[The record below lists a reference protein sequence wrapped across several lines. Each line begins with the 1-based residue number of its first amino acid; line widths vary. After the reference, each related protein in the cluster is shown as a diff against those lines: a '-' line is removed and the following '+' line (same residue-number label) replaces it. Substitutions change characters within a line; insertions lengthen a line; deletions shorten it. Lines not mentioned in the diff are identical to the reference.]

1 MANTTDHRDRRTALQ
16 TAALAVGV
24 VFIIVGVAGF
34 IPGITRDA
42 PGDFMGE
49 NSPASL
55 LHVFQTGILHDLVHL
70 LFGVAGVVMARK
82 WDTAKTYLIGGGAVY
97 LLLWLI
103 GMFSAMDWLPADVTD
118 HWLHFVLGLG
128 MIALGFVLSRSLRI
142 DDDRR
147 DREVRAAA

>member
-1 MANTTDHRDRRTALQ
+1 MANTTDHRDRRSTLQ

-24 VFIIVGVAGF
+24 VFLIVGVAGF

-70 LFGVAGVVMARK
+70 LFGIAGVVMSRK

-103 GMFSAMDWLPADVTD
+103 GMFSAMDWLPADVSD

-128 MIALGFVLSRSLRI
+128 MVALGFVLSRNLRI

-147 DREVRAAA
+147 EVRPA

>member
-1 MANTTDHRDRRTALQ
+1 MANTTDHRDRRSTLQ

-24 VFIIVGVAGF
+24 VFLIVGVAGF

-70 LFGVAGVVMARK
+70 LFGIAGVVMSRK

-103 GMFSAMDWLPADVTD
+103 GMFSAMDWLPADVSD

-128 MIALGFVLSRSLRI
+128 MGALGFVLSRNLRI

-147 DREVRAAA
+147 EVRPA

>member
-1 MANTTDHRDRRTALQ
+1 MAITHREHHRAPVQ
-16 TAALAVGV
+16 TASLVVGV
-24 VFIIVGVAGF
+24 VFLITGIAGF

-42 PGDFMGE
+42 PGDFAGE

-70 LFGVAGVVMARK
+70 AFGVLGILMARRY
-82 WDTAKTYLIGGGAVY
+82 DTAKQFLIGGGAVY

-103 GMFSAMDWLPADVTD
+103 GMFSAMDWLPADVSD

-128 MIALGFVLSRSLRI
+128 MVALGWALT
-142 DDDRR
+142 RR
-147 DREVRAAA
+147 RPTLAV

>member
-1 MANTTDHRDRRTALQ
+1 MALHTTDGRRTPLQ
-16 TAALAVGV
+16 TAALLVGV
-24 VFIIVGVAGF
+24 VFVIVGIAGF

-70 LFGVAGVVMARK
+70 LLGVAGIVLSRTWDGARN
-82 WDTAKTYLIGGGAVY
+82 YLIGGGLVY

-103 GMFSAMDWLPADVTD
+103 GMFSAMDWLPADVSD

-128 MIALGFVLSRSLRI
+128 MVALGFILSRRVGLDR
-142 DDDRR
+142 DDRA
-147 DREVRAAA
+147 VRAAA